1 MPDADSSEIT
11 NPKNTEGLQVQADI
25 AKTVDHLRA
34 GRATRKEAVEV
45 KDAATRALTD
55 MDVARS
61 VRNL

>member
-1 MPDADSSEIT
+1 MSVTDADT
-11 NPKNTEGLQVQADI
+11 ANPKNTEGLQVQADVH
-25 AKTVDHLRA
+25 KVVDHLRA
-34 GRATRKEAVEV
+34 GRVTRTEAVEV